1 MAVLKKNLLIIDK
14 WSWIHG
20 FFTKNV
26 TGRMTIYKDVDEQEE
41 DRMQTRSRRQE
52 TDLLQVVMFYSC
64 GL

>member
-1 MAVLKKNLLIIDK
+1 LFKKRKEGRSKEKYLDQSTFSK
-14 WSWIHG
+14 RG
-20 FFTKNV
+20 V
-26 TGRMTIYKDVDEQEE
+26 TGQMTIYKDVDEQEE

>member
-1 MAVLKKNLLIIDK
+1 MRYLMKILLGQESLSK
-14 WSWIHG
+14 G
-20 FFTKNV
+20 GV